1 MRGTKDWMPW
11 TTPITLT
18 PCTQRQ
24 SFTVVS
30 HTVDDGAPT
39 PALLHN
45 RWHAPKRSK
54 VASASPSTDAGSVTS
69 VTTPTTS
76 PRSSSS
82 AWSRS
87 SADASTSAM
96 TTFMPWPR
104 NARAS
109 ASPIP
114 DAPPVTTATLPV
126 SVSIAPPRCAR
137 CVVQIV
143 IGTCTGPRT
152 VDVRTIST
160 AASSTSQSGNRAS
173 VSSSTIRPS
182 SRARLA
188 PRQKWMP

>member
-1 MRGTKDWMPW
+1 MPC
-11 TTPITLT
+11 TTPITFT
-18 PCTQRQ
+18 PWTQRQ
-24 SFTVVS
+24 SLTVVS

-39 PALLHN
+39 PALLHST
-45 RWHAPKRSK
+45 WHAPNCAN
-54 VASASPSTDAGSVTS
+54 VASASASTDAGSVTS
-69 VTTPTTS
+69 VTMPTTS

-82 AWSRS
+82 ARARS
-87 SADASTSAM
+87 SAVASTSAT
-96 TTFMPWPR
+96 TTFMPCPR

-152 VDVRTIST
+152 VDVRTNST
-160 AASSTSQSGNRAS
+160 AASSTPQSGNRAS

-182 SRARLA
+182 RRARLA
-188 PRQKWMP
+188 PRQKWMPYPNVT